1 MTNEDTTDFDEHFAK
16 ISSYIVDTL
25 HGVPLEMTEDEKEQ
39 FRIQVISNQYAE
51 RLLSEAEKTETYRGL
66 SKIDILHTVSIPQL
80 ARTIPLKGLN
90 LSLEKYRMPD
100 GVIIEVESSSHYLGS
115 FATVYKGNIIKKLN
129 NGLPILH
136 KVPPKRDY
144 GRYFCIMA
152 EKGGTSHGGLTEKL
166 SPFFHAKKQE
176 VNAYGR

>member
-1 MTNEDTTDFDEHFAK
+1 MFTYISIEEFA
-16 ISSYIVDTL
+16 
-25 HGVPLEMTEDEKEQ
+25 
-39 FRIQVISNQYAE
+39 
-51 RLLSEAEKTETYRGL
+51 
-66 SKIDILHTVSIPQL
+66 
-80 ARTIPLKGLN
+80 
-90 LSLEKYRMPD
+90 D
-100 GVIIEVESSSHYLGS
+100 GVVKNNKDTNRKELIASLRESLAAKKNGARCMICGAPIWAAGSGVTGTYLCFTCTTGEADDS
-115 FATVYKGNIIKKLN
+115 EDCNGVQREHNKKLN

-166 SPFFHAKKQE
+166 SLFFHAKKQE